1 MIAHVMHKTRLHA
14 CCNQFTEAAH
24 LTSIVPEAAAVMTPS
39 PMVMLVP
46 KTASSSR
53 ACCTLLLF
61 LTAAAALSANG
72 FVFRPL
78 QCRDRALH
86 KLLQVSY
93 QHQSQA
99 ERLQEGFMGA
109 EARFKG
115 HNPADDTLLG
125 IADMPHSTVH

>member
-1 MIAHVMHKTRLHA
+1 M
-14 CCNQFTEAAH
+14 
-24 LTSIVPEAAAVMTPS
+24 VPEAAAVMTPS

-99 ERLQEGFMGA
+99 ERLQGPWELKQDSKVTILLMIRCWVLLTRLTQQCTDCQMCKREEEGEQMYSSI
-109 EARFKG
+109 K
-115 HNPADDTLLG
+115 P
-125 IADMPHSTVH
+125 